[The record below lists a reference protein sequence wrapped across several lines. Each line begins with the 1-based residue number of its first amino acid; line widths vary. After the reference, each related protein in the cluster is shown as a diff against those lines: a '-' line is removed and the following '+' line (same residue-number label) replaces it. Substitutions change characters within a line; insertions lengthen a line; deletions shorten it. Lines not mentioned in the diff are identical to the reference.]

1 MPESLVKWVGSKK
14 HLMPLLS
21 ERFAPHLADDVDFND
36 LFVGSGAVTF
46 GLLDRGLLT
55 DCPLVRYADTSP
67 EVRALFSLTLAD
79 PASLL
84 ADFIQLVRQFPPHTD
99 YLAFRDYYNNAR
111 QQRLLDDYLLAA
123 GLIYISR
130 FGFNGLWRVNRKGEC
145 NVPPGS
151 ACQSEEAVEAV
162 VALVVGRCREWL
174 DKRAVVPVTWGYN
187 DYRDVLDSIVCS
199 TDRQVVYA
207 DPPYHKTFNGYSK
220 AGSFDTLRLIDRLEH
235 LSTDQFTIFL
245 SNSPDVL
252 PLLNSSKW
260 EVEMVS
266 RSGSVSCNG
275 AGRQR
280 VSEVLARRI

>member
-1 MPESLVKWVGSKK
+1 MPESLARWVGGKK
-14 HLMPLLS
+14 RLMPLLS
-21 ERFAPHLADDVDFND
+21 ERFAPHLTDGVGFND

-46 GLLDRGLLT
+46 GLLDRGLLPG
-55 DCPLVRYADTSP
+55 CPLIRYADTSP

-79 PASLL
+79 PANLL
-84 ADFIQLVRQFPPHTD
+84 ADFIHLARQFPPHTD
-99 YLAFRDYYNNAR
+99 YLAFRDYYNDAR

-162 VALVVGRCREWL
+162 VGLIVSRCREWFDSQLVFPATMGCADYNELL
-174 DKRAVVPVTWGYN
+174 DEA
-187 DYRDVLDSIVCS
+187 VCS
-199 TDRQVVYA
+199 TNRQVVYA

-220 AGSFDTLRLIDRLEH
+220 AGSFDTPRLIDRLEH
-235 LSTDQFTIFL
+235 LNVDQFTVFL
-245 SNSPDVL
+245 SNSPDAL
-252 PLLNSSKW
+252 PLLTHGKW

-266 RSGSVSCNG
+266 RSESVSCNG

-280 VSEVLARRI
+280 VSEVLARRV

>member
-1 MPESLVKWVGSKK
+1 MPESLAHWVGGKK
-14 HLMPLLS
+14 RLMPLLS
-21 ERFAPHLADDVDFND
+21 ERFAPYLTDGADFND
-36 LFVGSGAVTF
+36 LFIGSGAVTF

-84 ADFIQLVRQFPPHTD
+84 ADFTHLVRQFQPHID
-99 YLAFRDYYNNAR
+99 YLVFRDYYNDVR
-111 QQRLLDDYLLAA
+111 RSWLRDHYTLAA

-151 ACQSEEAVEAV
+151 ACQSEESVEAV
-162 VALVVGRCREWL
+162 VGLIVSRCREWL
-174 DKRAVVPVTWGYN
+174 DNRAVVPVTWGYR
-187 DYRDVLDSIVCS
+187 DYNDVLDSVGCS
-199 TDRQVVYA
+199 TNRQVVYA

-220 AGSFDTLRLIDRLEH
+220 AGSFDTPRLIDRLEH
-235 LSTDQFTIFL
+235 LSTDQFTTFL

>member
-1 MPESLVKWVGSKK
+1 MPESLAHWVGGKK
-14 HLMPLLS
+14 RLMPLLS
-21 ERFAPHLADDVDFND
+21 ERFAPHLTDGVGFND

-55 DCPLVRYADTSP
+55 DCPLIRYADTLP

-79 PASLL
+79 PTSLL
-84 ADFIQLVRQFPPHTD
+84 ADFIHLVRQFPPHTD

-111 QQRLLDDYLLAA
+111 QQRLLDGYLLAA

-130 FGFNGLWRVNRKGEC
+130 FGFNGLWRVNRKGDC

-151 ACQSEEAVEAV
+151 ACQSGEAAEAV
-162 VALVVGRCREWL
+162 VELISKRCQEWL
-174 DKRAVVPVTWGYN
+174 DDKSIRPATRGYADYN
-187 DYRDVLDSIVCS
+187 DALDEIVCS
-199 TDRQVVYA
+199 TNRQVVYA
-207 DPPYHKTFNGYSK
+207 DPPYYKTFNAYSK
-220 AGSFDTLRLIDRLEH
+220 AGSFDTPRLIDRLEH
-235 LSTDQFTIFL
+235 LNVDQFTVFL

-252 PLLNSSKW
+252 PLLTPDKW

-266 RSGSVSCNG
+266 RSGSVSCDG

-280 VSEVLARRI
+280 VSEILAKRV